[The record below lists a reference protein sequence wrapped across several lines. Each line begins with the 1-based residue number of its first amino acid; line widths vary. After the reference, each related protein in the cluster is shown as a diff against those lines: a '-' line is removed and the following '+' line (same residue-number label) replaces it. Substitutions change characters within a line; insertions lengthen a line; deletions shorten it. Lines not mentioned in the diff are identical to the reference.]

1 MLNRYLDRPNE
12 KSKNVEY
19 NIDQLGEFLSRYYA
33 DAKPIDVSGNDSLS
47 VLIDDEVMG
56 TLRNL
61 CSQK

>member
-19 NIDQLGEFLSRYYA
+19 NIDQLAEFLSRYYT
-33 DAKPIDVSGNDSLS
+33 DPKPIDVSENDSLS

>member
-1 MLNRYLDRPNE
+1 MLNRHLDRPNE

-19 NIDQLGEFLSRYYA
+19 NIDQLAEFLSRCYA
-33 DAKPIDVSGNDSLS
+33 DEKPIDVSENDSLS